1 MKSIETNI
9 SETFDITG
17 GPRLKIFTWH
27 IHGSYLFYLSQGNY
41 DIYLPVS
48 NDGTEGYN
56 GRGTTFPFGGN
67 VHEVPEEKVKELDF
81 DCVLFQSKKNFLT
94 DQYNT
99 LSAEQ
104 RELPKIY
111 LEHDPPREHPT
122 DTRHVVDDPNIL
134 LVHVTHF
141 NKLMWDNNR
150 TPSIVIDHGVLCPPE
165 VSYTGEIERGIVVI
179 NNIEKRGRRL
189 GFDVFQQIRKHI
201 PLDLVGMGTENL
213 GLGEIPHP
221 EIPSFISKYRFF
233 FNPIRYTSLGL
244 SVCEA
249 MMIGM
254 PVAGLATTEMAVT
267 IENNVTGFVYT
278 NLDQLTAKMK
288 TLLEDK
294 ALAERMGAEAKKYAS
309 NRFHIERFTKDWEYT
324 FRKVTAKKNENRYE
338 LEA

>member
-1 MKSIETNI
+1 
-9 SETFDITG
+9 
-17 GPRLKIFTWH
+17 
-27 IHGSYLFYLSQGNY
+27 
-41 DIYLPVS
+41 
-48 NDGTEGYN
+48 
-56 GRGTTFPFGGN
+56 
-67 VHEVPEEKVKELDF
+67 
-81 DCVLFQSKKNFLT
+81 
-94 DQYNT
+94 
-99 LSAEQ
+99 
-104 RELPKIY
+104 
-111 LEHDPPREHPT
+111 DPPLEYPH

-141 NKLMWDNNR
+141 SKLMWDNNR

-165 VSYTGEIERGIVVI
+165 GSYTGEIERGIVVI